1 MTSTSERAGR
11 LLLVN
16 HQTDKRRVALI
27 ESGLTTEL
35 FLERDEQRSIVGNVY
50 KGRVVRVLPGMQSAF
65 VEVGLARTAFLH
77 VHDAIAP
84 GDGEAGKPLPPINE
98 VLQQGQELLVQI
110 RKEPIASKGARVT
123 THINLPGRYVVY
135 RPTSEQLSISRRIED
150 PAEKERL
157 TGILERM
164 KPDSGGLILRTAGE
178 GMQEEDFQ
186 EDVEM
191 LKALWTDIEER
202 SRQSSTPALVF
213 EDLDVTLRSVRDL
226 LRSPDDRVVVDTPE
240 ETERVRSFVRR
251 FMPNFKG
258 AVETWAGPDPLF
270 ERFGL
275 EWEIRRVVRRRVWL
289 PSGGYVVIDPAEALT
304 AIDVN
309 SGRFVGKQSF
319 EETAV
324 QINLEAV
331 REIAYHLRL
340 RDIGGLIVIDFID
353 MSEQGNRDRVRDA
366 LEAALASD
374 RVRTHLL
381 PISELGL
388 LEMTRKRAR
397 DTIVQGLSE
406 PCFYCQG
413 RGSLLSIEVLVDGVI
428 SRLRQVISRGFKGEQ
443 LTIQAH
449 PRLIEALMEQHQSL
463 LDELER
469 DNEVSVQLIP
479 SPDQHVEEFAI
490 H

>member
-1 MTSTSERAGR
+1 M
-11 LLLVN
+11 
-16 HQTDKRRVALI
+16 ALI
-27 ESGLTTEL
+27 EGGLTTEL

-77 VHDAIAP
+77 VHDAVPPTEGDAP
-84 GDGEAGKPLPPINE
+84 KEIPSIKE

-110 RKEPIASKGARVT
+110 RKVPIASKGARLT
-123 THINLPGRYVVY
+123 THINLPGRYMVY
-135 RPTSEQLSISRRIED
+135 RPTADQLSISRRIED
-150 PAEKERL
+150 PTERERL
-157 TGILERM
+157 TGILQRL
-164 KPDSGGLILRTAGE
+164 KPDDGGLILRTAGE
-178 GMQEEDFQ
+178 GMNEEDFR

-191 LKALWTDIEER
+191 LRALWSDIEER
-202 SRQSSTPALVF
+202 TRQSSTPSLVF

-226 LRSPDDRVVVDTPE
+226 LRSPEDRVLVDTPE
-240 ETERVRSFVRR
+240 ETERVRRFVRR

-258 AVETWAGPDPLF
+258 TVETWAGPDPLF

-289 PSGGYVVIDPAEALT
+289 PSGGYVVIDPTEALT

-319 EETAV
+319 EETAA

-353 MSEQGNRDRVRDA
+353 MVEQANRDRVRDA
-366 LEAALASD
+366 LEDALSSD

-413 RGSLLSIEVLVDGVI
+413 RGSLISIEVLMDGVL
-428 SRLRQVISRGFKGEQ
+428 SRLRQVISRGFKGD
-443 LTIQAH
+443 LLKIQAH
-449 PRLIEALMEQHQSL
+449 PRLIEGLMEQNQGL
-463 LDELER
+463 LDELET
-469 DNEVSVQLIP
+469 DNGISVELVP
-479 SPDQHVEEFAI
+479 TPDQHVEEFSI
-490 H
+490 D

>member
-1 MTSTSERAGR
+1 
-11 LLLVN
+11 
-16 HQTDKRRVALI
+16 
-27 ESGLTTEL
+27 
-35 FLERDEQRSIVGNVY
+35 
-50 KGRVVRVLPGMQSAF
+50 
-65 VEVGLARTAFLH
+65 
-77 VHDAIAP
+77 
-84 GDGEAGKPLPPINE
+84 
-98 VLQQGQELLVQI
+98 
-110 RKEPIASKGARVT
+110 
-123 THINLPGRYVVY
+123 
-135 RPTSEQLSISRRIED
+135 
-150 PAEKERL
+150 
-157 TGILERM
+157 
-164 KPDSGGLILRTAGE
+164 
-178 GMQEEDFQ
+178 
-186 EDVEM
+186 
-191 LKALWTDIEER
+191 
-202 SRQSSTPALVF
+202 
-213 EDLDVTLRSVRDL
+213 
-226 LRSPDDRVVVDTPE
+226 
-240 ETERVRSFVRR
+240 
-251 FMPNFKG
+251 MPNFKG

-353 MSEQGNRDRVRDA
+353 MSEQGNR
-366 LEAALASD
+366 D